1 MLEPMTRVGHR
12 AGCPSLQCQSWILR
26 WPLVIVRRNL
36 YQNFQRLQWD
46 KGSRTAH
53 RAGIKVVGRNWTRQ
67 IMSMYV
73 TLMDINIFIFP
84 QFDCSVPCNNTTIL
98 LPFDK
103 HRNIEIDYGNLVSW
117 YPINHATVVYPLV
130 VGRLLMHIV
139 NNIVKYNN
147 IYTRGSVIA

>member
-1 MLEPMTRVGHR
+1 
-12 AGCPSLQCQSWILR
+12 
-26 WPLVIVRRNL
+26 
-36 YQNFQRLQWD
+36 
-46 KGSRTAH
+46 
-53 RAGIKVVGRNWTRQ
+53 
-67 IMSMYV
+67 MSMYV

-84 QFDCSVPCNNTTIL
+84 QFDCSVQCNNTTII

-130 VGRLLMHIV
+130 VGGLLMNIV

-147 IYTRGSVIA
+147 NYTRGSVIA